1 MNFFV
6 VLFIYVSV
14 FNIWLHMFKIKQFCY
29 NNFNL
34 YFKFLLSLE
43 FLPKEIQKKKW
54 NIFRCVYL
62 LPGNTF
68 RREFECEIIETFN
81 KINIVSRARLWF
93 MMQFKKHLKLWILN
107 QFQGFT
113 LHKKPQK
120 HEPEQSE
127 IVFLQY
133 SMM

>member
-1 MNFFV
+1 MNFVV
-6 VLFIYVSV
+6 VLFIYASV
-14 FNIWLHMFKIKQFCY
+14 FNIWLHMFEIKQFCH
-29 NNFNL
+29 NDFNL
-34 YFKFLLSLE
+34 YFMFILSLK

-62 LPGNTF
+62 LPANTF
-68 RREFECEIIETFN
+68 RREFKCEIIESFN

-93 MMQFKKHLKLWILN
+93 MMHFGEHLELRILN
-107 QFQGFT
+107 QLQGFT
-113 LHKKPQK
+113 LHKKLQK
-120 HEPEQSE
+120 LEPEQSE